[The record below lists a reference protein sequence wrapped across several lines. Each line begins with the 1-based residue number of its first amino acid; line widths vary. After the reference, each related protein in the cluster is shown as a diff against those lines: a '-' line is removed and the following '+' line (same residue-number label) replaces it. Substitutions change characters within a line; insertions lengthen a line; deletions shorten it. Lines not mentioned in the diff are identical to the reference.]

1 MSAAS
6 PSVDL
11 LTGAIVVLVAAVIW
25 FHLKKFTYW
34 SSRNIKGPTPWPIFG
49 TNFYYLFNN
58 KLELDAKWHKKYGK
72 VYGLYEGYS
81 PLLRVND
88 NELINFIYVKQFR
101 SFSTRHNEFI
111 HDDLQKG
118 WMLWN
123 TGKEWAAR
131 RPLVS
136 PLFASSKM
144 KLMTTNMSECV
155 NRFLREVERRSN
167 ELKLT
172 NQGSSGANAN
182 GIGLVFSSNG
192 QANGGQLVKSSEK
205 EHKQLGGG
213 GVAMRKA
220 DISAMTLDVIATNFY
235 GLKLDTYRDKN
246 NEFLKR
252 AYDFATFDLGRFLVW
267 ALTPRQIA
275 KALTFDFLPYSKFE
289 YFDQLAKKIIKER
302 RQVKDAGTTAQ
313 KRVDFVQA
321 FMDARLTDTNTE
333 QTNTGSKSGS
343 GVRDYEKLAN
353 GSGGDGHSL
362 VNEKPLTHLS
372 DTEIRAQMNFLFIA
386 GFETTAQTLN
396 FCLYELA
403 HQPDTQEQ
411 LYSELRRVFE
421 ANLHIVASTNE
432 HFPSEHYSDLMEL
445 TLLDAFISESL
456 RLYSPIIES
465 NRRAEEPIV
474 LATQPEPLMLPE
486 GMPIT
491 TNSFIVHRDP
501 DYWPEPN
508 KFDLTRFL
516 PENRDKIKPGSY
528 LPFGLGSRTCL
539 GMRFASLEIK
549 LALAKIILNYHIA
562 PVSQEYPPKFQQNFI
577 FLLPV
582 KNDFQLIARA
592 G

>member
-155 NRFLREVERRSN
+155 NRFLNEVERRSN
-167 ELKLT
+167 ELKL
-172 NQGSSGANAN
+172 NQGIALANN
-182 GIGLVFSSNG
+182 DET
-192 QANGGQLVKSSEK
+192 QATN
-205 EHKQLGGG
+205 EHKEAGA
-213 GVAMRKA
+213 GVPMCKT
-220 DISAMTLDVIATNFY
+220 DISAMTLDVIASNFY
-235 GLKLDTYRDKN
+235 SLKINTYRDN
-246 NEFLKR
+246 SNEFLKR
-252 AYDFATFDLGRFLVW
+252 AYDMATFELGRFLLW
-267 ALTPRQIA
+267 ILTPNLIA
-275 KALTFDFLPYSKFE
+275 KALKFDIFPYSKFE
-289 YFDQLAKKIIKER
+289 YFDLLAMKIISER
-302 RQVKDAGTTAQ
+302 RRLIEGTTPTQ
-313 KRVDFVQA
+313 KRLDLVQA
-321 FMDARLTDTNTE
+321 FIDA
-333 QTNTGSKSGS
+333 
-343 GVRDYEKLAN
+343 KLAN
-353 GSGGDGHSL
+353 TSEHSTTTNTSGSVQGQDSHQH
-362 VNEKPLTHLS
+362 ELTSLS
-372 DTEIRAQMNFLFIA
+372 DTEIRGQMTFLFIA
-386 GFETTAQTLN
+386 GFETTASTLN

-403 HQPDTQEQ
+403 HQPEAQEQ
-411 LYSELRRVFE
+411 LYNELKRVFE
-421 ANLHIVASTNE
+421 ANLQIVASTSE
-432 HFPSEHYSDLMEL
+432 PIPSEHYSNLSDLI
-445 TLLDAFISESL
+445 LLDAFISETL
-456 RLYSPIIES
+456 RLYSPIIEL
-465 NRRAEEPIV
+465 NRRAEQPIA
-474 LATQPEPLMLPE
+474 LPISQTESLLLPE
-486 GMPIT
+486 GASIT
-491 TNSFIVHRDP
+491 TNSFIVQRDP
-501 DYWPEPN
+501 DYWHEPN

-528 LPFGLGSRTCL
+528 LPFGIGSRACL
-539 GMRFASLEIK
+539 GMRFALLEIK

-562 PVSQEYPPKFQQNFI
+562 PVSQEYPPKFQQNMF
-577 FLLPV
+577 FLLLET
-582 KNDFQLIARA
+582 NDFKLVPRS
-592 G
+592 